1 MSTPV
6 KQFAAQQSGA
16 GQDLRVQIG
25 GPGRKNALLVT
36 LSYRN
41 ATVAAAFDDPTFY
54 GRLVIFEG
62 IDSVDPAQQY
72 LVTTPVAL
80 KTLLDVDIHTVGVQ
94 TFLLPL
100 TNLEGNPQTSEGG
113 ILNVVLCA
121 AQDKNSVITL
131 IVPASPANGGNITA
145 GTKFVG
151 KLSIGGQTL
160 PYGGG
165 A

>member
-1 MSTPV
+1 MSQPS
-6 KQFAAQQSGA
+6 KQFTSQQSQPGK
-16 GQDLRVQIG
+16 DLRIQIG

-41 ATVAAAFDDPTFY
+41 SAIAAAFDDPTFY

-62 IDSVDPAQQY
+62 IDAVANVNQY
-72 LVTTPVAL
+72 LVTTPVVL
-80 KTLLDVDIHTVGVQ
+80 KILLDVDIHFAGVQ

-131 IVPASPANGGNITA
+131 AVAGDPSAGGNITA
-145 GTKFVG
+145 GTTFIG

-165 A
+165 Q

>member
-1 MSTPV
+1 MSAPR
-6 KQFAAQQSGA
+6 KQFTAQQSEPGN
-16 GQDLRVQIG
+16 DLRIQIG

-36 LSYRN
+36 LSYREQ
-41 ATVAAAFDDPTFY
+41 AEAAFDDPTFY

-62 IDSVDPAQQY
+62 IDAVDQSQQY
-72 LVTTPVAL
+72 LTTTPIVL
-80 KTLLDVDIHTVGVQ
+80 KILLDADIHTAGVQ

-121 AQDKNSVITL
+121 AQDKNSTITL
-131 IVPASPANGGNITA
+131 AVPADPSAGGNITA
-145 GTKFVG
+145 GTKFIG

>member
-1 MSTPV
+1 MSAPR
-6 KQFAAQQSGA
+6 KQFTAQQSEA
-16 GQDLRVQIG
+16 GKDLRIQIG

-41 ATVAAAFDDPTFY
+41 SANAAAFDDPTFY
-54 GRLVIFEG
+54 GRLIIFEG
-62 IDSVDPAQQY
+62 IDGVDTSQQY
-72 LVTTPVAL
+72 LLTTPIPL
-80 KTLLDVDIHTVGVQ
+80 KILLDADIHSAGVQ

-131 IVPASPANGGNITA
+131 ATAGDPANGGNITG
-145 GTKFVG
+145 GTKFIG
-151 KLSIGGQTL
+151 KMSIGGQTL

>member
-1 MSTPV
+1 MSQPR
-6 KQFAAQQSGA
+6 KQFTAQESVF
-16 GQDLRVQIG
+16 GQDLRIQIG

-41 ATVAAAFDDPTFY
+41 SAIASAFDDSTFY

-62 IDSVDPAQQY
+62 IDAVDQAQQY
-72 LVTTPVAL
+72 LVTTPIAL
-80 KTLLDVDIHTVGVQ
+80 KILLDVDVHTAGVQ

-113 ILNVVLCA
+113 ILNVILCA

-131 IVPASPANGGNITA
+131 VTPTAPENGGNITA
-145 GTKFVG
+145 GTRFIG

-165 A
+165 Q